1 MLVHLTGIV
10 CGLGAATLAPSL
22 TGKRAVV
29 ALVIGF
35 AVATVWLEPEP
46 VWIGGLVVV
55 VVVLRLCWPG
65 FSTLSAVAAGTLAG
79 SWGHILQSY
88 GLTGWLAIPLAAA
101 VPSTA
106 VFLENRSPRFA
117 PRAMREDALSIIC
130 VFALVLVAAP
140 VMSAGWQSAETLNLE
155 PERGTRSG
163 LGIWPT
169 LGLTCVVSLGG
180 LHALWRRR

>member
-1 MLVHLTGIV
+1 MLVHLAGLV
-10 CGLGAATLAPSL
+10 CGLGAATLAASL
-22 TGKRAVV
+22 PGKRAVV
-29 ALVIGF
+29 ALVTGF

-55 VVVLRLCWPG
+55 VTVLRLYWPG
-65 FSTLSAVAAGTLAG
+65 TSTLSAVAAGTLAG

-106 VFLENRSPRFA
+106 MFLENRSPRFA
-117 PRAMREDALSIIC
+117 PRAMHEDALSIIC
-130 VFALVLVAAP
+130 AFALVLVAAP
-140 VMSAGWQSAETLNLE
+140 TVAGGWQSAETLNLE
-155 PERGTRSG
+155 PGRGTRAG
-163 LGIWPT
+163 LGIWPM